1 MKILFRKKYLF
12 LLPIIFFALN
22 GNNFYAE
29 EADSLIVKDS
39 ESIKIDSIRITGN
52 DKTQEF
58 VILRELTFQPGDTV
72 TGKILRFNKERVFSL
87 ALFNR
92 VNFIIH
98 NEQNKNI
105 LEIRLSESWYIY
117 PIPFLRANNGD
128 FAKATYGINLLYKN
142 FRGRNENLRAMIGF
156 GYDPTYSVLYNNPSL
171 IFEDGIGL
179 TFLASYTKFTN
190 KSISAKK
197 LTGEDFQY
205 KIFSQSISIS
215 KRFNPF
221 NTGFVSLGFNYLEN
235 PFALKGITASGGK
248 NDRLLFG
255 GVGYIYDSRDLKQFS
270 ENGLYTLLTYY
281 HKGFGINN
289 INYNEI
295 ELDFREY
302 RTLFEQLSGKWRIEY
317 RTTFGN
323 KIPYY
328 DYSYLGFY
336 ERVRGHYRDIREG
349 NNFLLTSFE
358 VSYPIVKEW
367 NLSLKLPLLPEKL
380 TSARIGIYLTGF
392 VDAGNTFNNGKP
404 ISINQFYSGYGFGLT
419 FLFLPYSAIRF
430 EYALNE
436 LGRGEFIVG
445 IGFSF

>member
-1 MKILFRKKYLF
+1 MKILFRPKYLF
-12 LLPIIFFALN
+12 FFPIILFALN
-22 GNNFYAE
+22 SNNLYAE

-58 VILRELTFQPGDTV
+58 IILRELTFQPGDSV
-72 TGKILRFNKERVFSL
+72 TGKILRFNRERIFSL

-98 NEQNKNI
+98 KEQNKNI
-105 LEIRLSESWYIY
+105 LEIRLYESWYIY

-142 FRGRNENLRAMIGF
+142 FRGRNENIRAMIGF

-255 GVGYIYDSRDLKQFS
+255 GISYIYDSRDLKQFS

-323 KIPYY
+323 RIPYY

-367 NLSLKLPLLPEKL
+367 DFSLKLPLLPEKL